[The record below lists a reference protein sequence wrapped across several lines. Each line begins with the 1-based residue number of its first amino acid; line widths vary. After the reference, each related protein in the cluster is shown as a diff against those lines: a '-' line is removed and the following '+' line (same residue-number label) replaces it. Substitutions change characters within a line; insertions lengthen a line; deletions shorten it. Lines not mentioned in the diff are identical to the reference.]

1 MDKFFEDVLFRNT
14 SAPLAYL
21 RVNIGSGNDSGSFSF
36 DKANAA
42 FAAAFGMPAA
52 GFAEKDFFE
61 LLGED
66 WENVSVLKESFLRTA
81 AGLESSAKDIRNSR
95 LDKWLRISGFPLDG
109 DHIGCIAADV
119 SGEYIRD
126 AEIRILMEMVP
137 DMLCI
142 TDKEGRILQA
152 NRQFAGVTGYD
163 TDEQEGTGIFS
174 LVCEEDPAD
183 IRSVTDSIRNGQ
195 EMSGCT
201 CRCRCRDGSYRFL
214 EWRFISA
221 GKFIFA
227 SAKDTAK
234 SIEAE
239 EELRELAYYDKL
251 TGLYNRH
258 YFDRRIA
265 EEMEKSERMH
275 EPVSM
280 ISLDLDNFKNV
291 NDTWGHQTG
300 DEVLAQTALL
310 LKGMIRKS
318 DMAARLGGEEFA
330 VVLPQTNRAEAEAAA
345 EKIREKMN
353 GTFHRTAGV
362 VTASIGVAE
371 RAPSEPFESWYRRA
385 DEGVYAAKHRGR
397 NQIVSVEY
405 THLQPEPVRHQVWQN
420 AWNSGSELIDG
431 EHLSLITLGNEIL
444 DMAYADAP
452 FDVIMKQL
460 DAIILHAGK
469 HFSDEQRIL
478 EQIDYPDYRA
488 HVRIHTVL
496 IEKVAYLRDSFRDT
510 RIKSPGFFSF
520 IINDLIIG
528 HLQEEDSKFYSYTRK

>member
-1 MDKFFEDVLFRNT
+1 MISDDNIIHIGTGLSYIWIRE
-14 SAPLAYL
+14 APLALMLYADDGEVL
-21 RVNIGSGNDSGSFSF
+21 CTSKIWSEVSGYAVENLSTTAEYAKRTLKGR
-36 DKANAA
+36 
-42 FAAAFGMPAA
+42 
-52 GFAEKDFFE
+52 EKD
-61 LLGED
+61 
-66 WENVSVLKESFLRTA
+66 
-81 AGLESSAKDIRNSR
+81 
-95 LDKWLRISGFPLDG
+95 
-109 DHIGCIAADV
+109 AD
-119 SGEYIRD
+119 
-126 AEIRILMEMVP
+126 A
-137 DMLCI
+137 
-142 TDKEGRILQA
+142 
-152 NRQFAGVTGYD
+152 F
-163 TDEQEGTGIFS
+163 
-174 LVCEEDPAD
+174 
-183 IRSVTDSIRNGQ
+183 IRSAFDTSGIQHEQNFPVILKDGRERICDFYSCCIGQ
-195 EMSGCT
+195 LP
-201 CRCRCRDGSYRFL
+201 DG
-214 EWRFISA
+214 
-221 GKFIFA
+221 
-227 SAKDTAK
+227 
-234 SIEAE
+234 
-239 EELRELAYYDKL
+239 
-251 TGLYNRH
+251 
-258 YFDRRIA
+258 RRIA
-265 EEMEKSERMH
+265 MSAAIDVTDRSRLHSYILQKKVFFETTLAS
-275 EPVSM
+275 VADGV
-280 ISLDLDNFKNV
+280 ISTDKAGKIKF
-291 NDTWGHQTG
+291 
-300 DEVLAQTALL
+300 
-310 LKGMIRKS
+310 MIRKS